1 MKRRTFLVFL
11 LVGIGFSTFIGGDVN
26 AQTKD
31 QPIVLRAVT
40 AFPKTNLNN
49 DPVHLFIE
57 AINQKAHGR
66 LRIDYLGGPEVFAT
80 FDQIHAIKAGTID
93 MNLYYPWAY
102 MKSLMPEAE
111 AQGLSELTA
120 WEERKSGLFELWTEI
135 FEKRANAKFLGR
147 FHNNLRFYIYTNKKV
162 EKIADF
168 KGQNIRTMPLYIPFL
183 KALGANPVTTPPS
196 EMYTSL
202 ERGVV
207 DGLMYPRYGMI
218 SWGLQEVVKNTI
230 LPGVFQMEPATMIN
244 LDRWKKIPKDLQ
256 DLLLDTMK
264 EYEYIATMRS
274 LMIEEHEDR
283 VRAKAGGKTIVLP
296 PEEAAKFTKLAYDV
310 TWESILK
317 ASPEYGPKLRK
328 AMSKEAVPKGTF
340 PWQ

>member
-1 MKRRTFLVFL
+1 MGYIALLKKRELEKER
-11 LVGIGFSTFIGGDVN
+11 
-26 AQTKD
+26 
-31 QPIVLRAVT
+31 LRGEALKEADEFV
-40 AFPKTNLNN
+40 AALFQENFPKGVLGLNYK
-49 DPVHLFIE
+49 PV
-57 AINQKAHGR
+57 
-66 LRIDYLGGPEVFAT
+66 
-80 FDQIHAIKAGTID
+80 
-93 MNLYYPWAY
+93 
-102 MKSLMPEAE
+102 
-111 AQGLSELTA
+111 
-120 WEERKSGLFELWTEI
+120 
-135 FEKRANAKFLGR
+135 
-147 FHNNLRFYIYTNKKV
+147 
-162 EKIADF
+162 
-168 KGQNIRTMPLYIPFL
+168 
-183 KALGANPVTTPPS
+183 
-196 EMYTSL
+196 
-202 ERGVV
+202 
-207 DGLMYPRYGMI
+207 
-218 SWGLQEVVKNTI
+218 LQEVVKNTI